1 MREKLPA
8 CFSTFTLT
16 VSVSFGAVAAAAC
29 DSLEDPLD
37 GRPSDALREGEED
50 VPAEPP
56 DPADPPAS
64 IPGSLADEDLPPIFD
79 INKSNEPIEPGI
91 IKSREK
97 AIMLGKALFW
107 DMQAGSDGQ
116 ACASCHFSAGADPRA
131 RNQLSPGLLG
141 GDDDFD
147 DTRSGKNGGPN
158 YMLVAADFP
167 FHVKKDPKDR
177 RSKVLFDTNDVT
189 SSQGVLRSEF
199 EAVKPGELE
208 DICEPEHDSDFEV
221 DDINVRRVE
230 PRNTPTTVNAGFNF
244 RNFWDGRANRFFNG
258 VDPFGPR
265 NKDAFVLEAKPDG
278 EVVKRELLLINSS
291 LASQAVG
298 PLLNDFEMSCAGR
311 SFQNVGHK
319 LLRSPTKP
327 LAFQKVHHDDSVLGY
342 LANNKNGLNTT
353 YQKLIKDAFD
363 EKFWDSDEWFDADK
377 KRISNPNKVSSSKR
391 FTLMESNFSLF
402 WGLAIQ
408 EYERSLVSANSPFDR
423 YQDGE
428 SNALGYEELEG
439 LDVFM
444 NQGKCVN
451 CHGTAMFT
459 NASTLHLIPEDE
471 EGGLVERM
479 LMSEE
484 HFHYQVKTD
493 SSLPLYKGAMG
504 LKTQKKDTYDVDLD
518 VEGTP
523 TLSGAGIVPG
533 SAQGTIELKNQ
544 ATKATCKYSAT
555 SLTFGADN
563 TNSRDARIMASLAA
577 GAGCPQT
584 LRISVVDDMFI
595 GGNTWFDYIHIDDG
609 GTGFIYSG
617 FGKSNDVEIRQPAL
631 YDSGFYNIGVRP
643 TKDDIGVGGK
653 DPFGNPLSFTQQF
666 VKELLGKPVVDIF
679 DVDPCTFVVPWL
691 VGLDGVLFP
700 GGFKDQTDCDGTLS
714 FLTGLPAKNA
724 ANERFIKDL
733 RVAVDGAFKTPT
745 LRNVQ
750 LTAPYMHNGGM
761 STLEQV
767 VEFYNRGGNFPNN
780 KALDPDITP
789 LNLSDEQ
796 RKNLVLFL
804 EALTDPDVVYERA
817 PFDHPQ
823 LFVPNG
829 LKKVKDSDPKDG
841 HADEDLFKDGLEIP
855 AVGKDGRYEPIDT
868 FLGLEDDDLM

>member
-16 VSVSFGAVAAAAC
+16 VSVSIGAVAATAC
-29 DSLEDPLD
+29 DPPDESFADLPSGTFRED
-37 GRPSDALREGEED
+37 EED
-50 VPAEPP
+50 GQAEPAEPL
-56 DPADPPAS
+56 AS
-64 IPGSLADEDLPPIFD
+64 VPGSLKDEELPPIFD
-79 INKSNEPIEPGI
+79 IKADEPEPLVPGI
-91 IKSREK
+91 ITSRDK
-97 AIMLGKALFW
+97 AILLGKALFW

-116 ACASCHFSAGADPRA
+116 ACASCHFSAGADSRS

-141 GDDDFD
+141 DDKHFD

-158 YMLVAADFP
+158 YQLVAADFP

-189 SSQGVLRSEF
+189 SSQGVLSAEF
-199 EAVKPGELE
+199 EAVKPGKLE
-208 DICEPEHDSDFEV
+208 DICEPVEDKVF
-221 DDINVRRVE
+221 DDGYINLRRVE

-265 NKDAFVLEAKPDG
+265 NKDAFVLEVNEDG
-278 EVVKRELLLINSS
+278 EVVERKLLLINSS

-319 LLRSPTKP
+319 LLRGPTKP
-327 LAFQKVHHDDSVLGY
+327 LAFQKVHPDDSVLGY
-342 LANNKNGLNTT
+342 LANNKKGLNTT
-353 YQKLIKDAFD
+353 YQQLIKDAFNPR
-363 EKFWDSDEWFDADK
+363 FWDSDEWFDADK
-377 KRISNPNKVSSSKR
+377 KRIKNPNKVPASER
-391 FTLMESNFSLF
+391 FTLMESNFSLI
-402 WGLAIQ
+402 WGVAIQ

-423 YQDGE
+423 YQEGE
-428 SNALGYEELEG
+428 SNALGDKELEG

-484 HFHYQVKTD
+484 HFHYRVKTD

-504 LKTQKKDTYDVDLD
+504 LKTYKKDTYDVDLD

-523 TLSGAGIVPG
+523 TLSASMIVPG
-533 SAQGTIELKNQ
+533 PAKGTIELKNQ
-544 ATKATCKYSAT
+544 GTKATCKYSAT
-555 SLTFGADN
+555 TMTFGADQ
-563 TNSRDARIMASLAA
+563 TNSRDVQIQAELKA
-577 GAGCPQT
+577 GTGCPQN
-584 LRISVVDDMFI
+584 LRVAVVDDMFI
-595 GGNTWFDYIHIDDG
+595 GGKTWFDYIRIDDG
-609 GTGFIYSG
+609 GAGFVFSG
-617 FGKSNDVEIRQPAL
+617 FGKPKAVEIRQPAL

-653 DPFGNPLSFTQQF
+653 DPFGNPLSFTEQF
-666 VKELLGKPVVDIF
+666 VRELLGKQVFDIF
-679 DVDPCTFVVPWL
+679 DVDPCSFVVPW
-691 VGLDGVLFP
+691 VIGLDSVLFP

-714 FLTGLPAKNA
+714 FLTGLPADNA

-789 LNLSDEQ
+789 LNLSYEQ

-829 LKKVKDSDPKDG
+829 LKKVKDSQPKDG

-855 AVGKDGRYEPIDT
+855 AIGKDGRYEPIDT